1 MKRELLAGLTEE
13 QIKKVYE
20 CADVNDLY
28 QLANDEGV
36 KLTDEQLKAV
46 TGGGCGTSEDNKDR
60 DNDKQRKIES

>member
-46 TGGGCGTSEDNKDR
+46 TGGACSTSDDKEDHQ
-60 DNDKQRKIES
+60 QRKIES